1 MSRTDPE
8 WLHLMIMGAHQT
20 GKWSC
25 AVRALQ
31 NMFPE
36 DDSSKYMIGEPGRK
50 QLRVDDKL
58 CTVEFADF
66 VWSELGQ
73 MHSVLTDDATTTRGT
88 STLLVNEIRK
98 CQCFWLMFAV
108 DDRESLDALERC
120 WDCVIEVKNR
130 QKRETG
136 EQQQS
141 VPAIML
147 VGNKI
152 DLVSADN
159 IITSDDAVATSVNDD
174 NDSMARTSRRWV
186 TRREATNFAKE
197 RGIPYVECSAKT
209 GHNVEEMLHQVVRLY
224 RASNNNSGQ
233 EQMDNNKK
241 SAGKNCSLQ

>member
-1 MSRTDPE
+1 MTLMSRTDPE

-31 NMFPE
+31 HMFPE
-36 DDSSKYMIGEPGRK
+36 DDSNKYMISEPGRK

-66 VWSELGQ
+66 VWSEMEQ
-73 MHSVLTDDATTTRGT
+73 IHSFHTDGVPST
-88 STLLVNEIRK
+88 SIMANEIRK

-108 DDRESLDALERC
+108 DDRESLEALERC
-120 WDCVIEVKNR
+120 WDCIIEVKKR
-130 QKRETG
+130 QKHETG
-136 EQQQS
+136 EQQS

-152 DLVSADN
+152 DLVSEDN
-159 IITSDDAVATSVNDD
+159 TITSDDAVATSVNDD
-174 NDSMARTSRRWV
+174 NDSMSRTSRRWV

-197 RGIPYVECSAKT
+197 RGIPYVQCSAKT

-224 RASNNNSGQ
+224 RASNSGQ

-241 SAGKNCSLQ
+241 STGKNCSLQ